1 MAGIFPVENECGCCR
16 LEGTAAEAVSD
27 VFFCSD
33 GGLEGDEWEEGKEH
47 SEGLSGDAE
56 SWLLVPP
63 DCPVKNDCVTK
74 HEVKAHYL

>member
-1 MAGIFPVENECGCCR
+1 MAGILPVEYAYGCCR
-16 LEGTAAEAVSD
+16 MEGTEAEAVSV

-33 GGLEGDEWEEGKEH
+33 GGLLEGDEWEEGKEH

-63 DCPVKNDCVTK
+63 DWPVKND
-74 HEVKAHYL
+74 